1 MLEYIIELVTDDE
14 IKVKIDSIR
23 MLADIVDMFV
33 HNKEIINKILSI
45 YKDLIM
51 DNQENLLL

>member
-1 MLEYIIELVTDDE
+1 MG
-14 IKVKIDSIR
+14 
-23 MLADIVDMFV
+23 DIVDMFV